1 MTAQSRKNT
10 YTMVWFFLSIIGLY
24 LFLKF
29 LSPSFFSIVDKTTY
43 PLPMPNALIL
53 LLIILLFISWLLY
66 VSSSERR
73 LKSFTS
79 FLILEEK
86 WNLRYSIQLAIFITF
101 PLIVAWLF
109 YSATLRAPESHIE
122 LKIKEPELKED
133 LSKTANLLKEIPFEA
148 NEKYVEEGK
157 VLYRIHCRSCHG
169 LEGRGNGPDAE
180 KLDPKPSDFT
190 KAEFKIR
197 STPWGDLPS
206 DEDLLRV
213 ITLGVPGTAM
223 DSWSSLSEIERLQLI
238 SYIKTLNPRFAIESS
253 PKTIQIPEDLPITPE
268 SIAHGEELFKRMQC
282 FLCHGK
288 EGRGDGPI
296 TKTLKYEWGF
306 LFRARNLT
314 KGWTYKAGNSQ
325 KEIYRSIS
333 TGFYG
338 TPMGSYAEYLTE
350 EERWH
355 LASYVNSISG
365 DEKPGAR
372 ILIKPK
378 LIKGIL
384 PESPE
389 DPVFKE
395 ASAISIPLGGQII
408 SRPEKET
415 RMIDSMIMKSLYNN
429 REIVFLFEWDDIT
442 GKQSKSFKDALTIQF
457 LLNKNIGMKDSGY
470 NINMWYW
477 KALLDGSSSNIDDER
492 NEKSLFR
499 EFNIRGENVLIQQS
513 AHNQGLKGKSV
524 WQNGKWKVMV
534 KKSLYTDEEDD
545 VQFKKGNLIHFAL
558 SVWDGTNGKFNAE
571 KAISTWYYLMVGK
584 PYHYREYIY
593 SFLGLIIGASI
604 EMLIIGRVRKKS
616 FSKQI

>member
-1 MTAQSRKNT
+1 MTSQPRKNT
-10 YTMVWFFLSIIGLY
+10 YTMVWFFISIIGLY

-29 LSPSFFSIVDKTTY
+29 LSPLFFFIVDKTTY
-43 PLPMPNALIL
+43 PLSMPNALIL
-53 LLIILLFISWLLY
+53 LLIILMFFSWFLY
-66 VSSSERR
+66 VSSSEGR
-73 LKSFTS
+73 LENFTS
-79 FLILEEK
+79 FLILEEN
-86 WNLRYSIQLAIFITF
+86 WNLRYLIQMAIFITF

-109 YSATLRAPESHIE
+109 YSVTLRAPESRIE
-122 LKIKEPELKED
+122 LKVKEPEVKED
-133 LSKTANLLKEIPFEA
+133 FGKIASLLKEIPFES
-148 NEKYVEEGK
+148 NEKYIEEGK

-190 KAEFKIR
+190 KAEFRIR
-197 STPWGDLPS
+197 STPWGELPS

-223 DSWSSLSEIERLQLI
+223 DPWASLSEIERLQLV
-238 SYIKTLNPRFAIESS
+238 SYTKTLNPRFSVESP
-253 PKTIQIPEDLPITPE
+253 PKSVHIPEGLPVTPE
-268 SIAHGEELFKRMQC
+268 SIAHGEELFNSMKC
-282 FLCHGK
+282 FLCHGE

-296 TKTLKYEWGF
+296 TKTLKYEWDF
-306 LFRARNLT
+306 LFRARNLA
-314 KGWTYKAGNSQ
+314 KGWTYKAGNLR
-325 KEIYRSIS
+325 KDIYRSIS

-378 LIKGIL
+378 LIKGNL

-395 ASAISIPLGGQII
+395 TGSIIIPLGGQII

-415 RMIDSMIMKSLYNN
+415 RMLDSIMMKSIYND

-442 GKQSKSFKDALTIQF
+442 GVQSKSFKDALTIQF
-457 LLNKNIGMKDSGY
+457 LLNKNIEMNHSGH

-477 KALLDGSSSNIDDER
+477 KALLEGSFSNTVDEL
-492 NEKSLFR
+492 NEKSLLR
-499 EFNIRGENVLIQQS
+499 EFNIRDENVLIQQS
-513 AHNQGLKGKSV
+513 EDTQDLKGKSA
-524 WQNGKWKVMV
+524 WRNGKWKVMI
-534 KKSLYTDEEDD
+534 KRSLTTDEEDD
-545 VQFKKGNLIHFAL
+545 VQFKKGNLIRFAL
-558 SVWDGTNGKFNAE
+558 SAWDGTNGKYNAE

-584 PYHYREYIY
+584 PYHYRKYLY

-616 FSKQI
+616 FSKKI

>member
-1 MTAQSRKNT
+1 MTSQPRKNT
-10 YTMVWFFLSIIGLY
+10 YTMVWFFISIIGLY

-29 LSPSFFSIVDKTTY
+29 LSPLFFFIVDKTTY
-43 PLPMPNALIL
+43 PLSMPNALIL
-53 LLIILLFISWLLY
+53 LLIILMFFSWFLY
-66 VSSSERR
+66 VSSSEGR
-73 LKSFTS
+73 LESFTS
-79 FLILEEK
+79 FLILEEN
-86 WNLRYSIQLAIFITF
+86 WNLRYLIQMAIFITF

-109 YSATLRAPESHIE
+109 YSVTLRAPESRIE
-122 LKIKEPELKED
+122 LKVKEPEVKED
-133 LSKTANLLKEIPFEA
+133 FGKIASLLKEIPFES
-148 NEKYVEEGK
+148 NEKYIEEGK

-190 KAEFKIR
+190 KAEFRIR
-197 STPWGDLPS
+197 STPWGELPS

-223 DSWSSLSEIERLQLI
+223 DPWASLSAIERLQLV
-238 SYIKTLNPRFAIESS
+238 SYTKTLNPRFSVESP
-253 PKTIQIPEDLPITPE
+253 PKSVHIPEDLPVTPE
-268 SIAHGEELFKRMQC
+268 SIAHGEELFNSIKC
-282 FLCHGK
+282 FLCHGE

-296 TKTLKYEWGF
+296 TKTLKYEWDF
-306 LFRARNLT
+306 LFRARNLA
-314 KGWTYKAGNSQ
+314 KGWTYKAGNLR
-325 KEIYRSIS
+325 KDIYRSIS

-378 LIKGIL
+378 LIKGNL

-395 ASAISIPLGGQII
+395 TGSIIIPLSGQII

-415 RMIDSMIMKSLYNN
+415 RMLDSIMMKSIYND

-442 GKQSKSFKDALTIQF
+442 GLQSKSFKDALTIQF
-457 LLNKNIGMKDSGY
+457 LLNKDIGMKDSDH

-477 KALLDGSSSNIDDER
+477 KALLEGSFSNTVDEL
-492 NEKSLFR
+492 NEKSLLR
-499 EFNIRGENVLIQQS
+499 EFNIRDENVLIQQS
-513 AHNQGLKGKSV
+513 EDNQDLKGKSA
-524 WQNGKWKVMV
+524 WQNGKWKIVL
-534 KKSLYTDEEDD
+534 KRSLTTDEEDD
-545 VQFKKGNLIHFAL
+545 VQFKKGNLIRFAL
-558 SVWDGTNGKFNAE
+558 SAWDGTNGKYNAE

-584 PYHYREYIY
+584 PYHYRKYLY

-616 FSKQI
+616 FSKKI

>member
-1 MTAQSRKNT
+1 MTSQSRKNN

-29 LSPSFFSIVDKTTY
+29 LSPPFFSIVDKTTY
-43 PLPMPNALIL
+43 PLPMPNAIIL
-53 LLIILLFISWLLY
+53 LLIILMFFSWLLY
-66 VSSSERR
+66 VSSSERK
-73 LKSFTS
+73 LVSFTS
-79 FLILEEK
+79 FLILGEK
-86 WNLRYSIQLAIFITF
+86 LNPRYSIQLAIFIAF
-101 PLIVAWLF
+101 PLIFAWLF

-122 LKIKEPELKED
+122 LTIKEPELKED
-133 LSKTANLLKEIPFEA
+133 LGKAVKLLKEIPFEVK
-148 NEKYVEEGK
+148 EKYVEEGK

-169 LEGRGNGPDAE
+169 LEGRGKGPDSE
-180 KLDPKPSDFT
+180 KLDPKPADFT
-190 KAEFKIR
+190 KGEFKIR
-197 STPWGDLPS
+197 STSWGELPS

-213 ITLGVPGTAM
+213 IALGIPGTAM
-223 DSWSSLSEIERLQLI
+223 DSWNSLSEIERLQLV
-238 SYIKTLNPRFAIESS
+238 SYIKTFNPRFGIEVP
-253 PKTIQIPEDLPITPE
+253 PKSVHIPEDLPVTPE
-268 SIAHGEELFKRMQC
+268 STAHGEELFNSMKC
-282 FLCHGK
+282 FLCHGE

-296 TKTLKYEWGF
+296 TKTLKYEWDF
-306 LFRARNLT
+306 LFKARNLA
-314 KGWTYKAGNSQ
+314 KGWTFKAGNLR
-325 KEIYRSIS
+325 KDIYRSIS

-395 ASAISIPLGGQII
+395 TASIIIPLGGQII

-415 RMIDSMIMKSLYNN
+415 RMLDSIMMKSIYND

-442 GKQSKSFKDALTIQF
+442 GEQNESFKDALTIQF
-457 LLNKNIGMKDSGY
+457 FLNNNKGIKDPEY

-477 KALLDGSSSNIDDER
+477 KALLEGSFSNAVDEL
-492 NEKSLFR
+492 NEKSLLR
-499 EFNIRGENVLIQQS
+499 EFNIRGENVPSQQS
-513 AHNQGLKGKSV
+513 EDNQDLKGKSA
-524 WQNGKWKVMV
+524 WRNGKWKVMI
-534 KKSLYTDEEDD
+534 KRSLTTDEEDD

-558 SVWDGTNGKFNAE
+558 SAWDGTNGKYNAE

-584 PYHYREYIY
+584 PYHYRKYLY

>member
-1 MTAQSRKNT
+1 MTSQSRKNT
-10 YTMVWFFLSIIGLY
+10 YTMVWFFISIIGLY

-29 LSPSFFSIVDKTTY
+29 LSPLFFFIVDKTTY
-43 PLPMPNALIL
+43 PLSMPNALIL
-53 LLIILLFISWLLY
+53 LLIILMFFSWFLY
-66 VSSSERR
+66 VSSSEGR
-73 LKSFTS
+73 LESFTS
-79 FLILEEK
+79 FLILEEN
-86 WNLRYSIQLAIFITF
+86 WNLRYLIQMAIFITF

-109 YSATLRAPESHIE
+109 YSVTFRAPESRIE
-122 LKIKEPELKED
+122 LKVKEPEVKED
-133 LSKTANLLKEIPFEA
+133 FGKIASLLKEIPFEA
-148 NEKYVEEGK
+148 NEKYIEEGK

-190 KAEFKIR
+190 KAEFRIR
-197 STPWGDLPS
+197 STPWGELPS

-223 DSWSSLSEIERLQLI
+223 DPWASLSEIERLQLV
-238 SYIKTLNPRFAIESS
+238 SYTKTLNPRFSVESP
-253 PKTIQIPEDLPITPE
+253 PKSVYIPEDLPVTPE
-268 SIAHGEELFKRMQC
+268 SIAHGEELFNSMKC
-282 FLCHGK
+282 FLCHGE

-296 TKTLKYEWGF
+296 TKTLKYEWDF
-306 LFRARNLT
+306 LFRARNLA
-314 KGWTYKAGNSQ
+314 KGWTYKAGNLR
-325 KEIYRSIS
+325 KDIYRSIS

-378 LIKGIL
+378 LIKGNL

-395 ASAISIPLGGQII
+395 TASIIIPLGGQII

-415 RMIDSMIMKSLYNN
+415 RMLDSIMMKSIYND

-442 GKQSKSFKDALTIQF
+442 GVQSKSFKDALTIQF
-457 LLNKNIGMKDSGY
+457 LLNKNIGMKDSGH

-477 KALLDGSSSNIDDER
+477 KALLEGSFSNTVDEL
-492 NEKSLFR
+492 NEKSLLR
-499 EFNIRGENVLIQQS
+499 EFNIRDENVLIQQS
-513 AHNQGLKGKSV
+513 EDNQDLKGKSA
-524 WQNGKWKVMV
+524 WQNGKWKIVL
-534 KKSLYTDEEDD
+534 KRSLTTDEEDD
-545 VQFKKGNLIHFAL
+545 VQFKKGNLIRFAL
-558 SVWDGTNGKFNAE
+558 SAWDGTNGKYNAE

-584 PYHYREYIY
+584 PYHYRKYLY

-616 FSKQI
+616 FSKKI